1 MPKSISETS
10 SDLNSRL
17 EETEHGILKMT
28 WSEFYQIGTLKR
40 LTTVRWNELVE
51 HSLEEHSLILGWG
64 QNYVLLARDEEHYNS

>member
-1 MPKSISETS
+1 MPRSISETS

-17 EETEHGILKMT
+17 KKSGDDILKMT
-28 WSEFYQIGTLKR
+28 WLEFYQIGALKR

-64 QNYVLLARDEEHYNS
+64 QNYVLLARDEEHYNL